1 MIFRTKQKKI
11 QNMPEQIYVNDKQ
24 ICRTDK
30 IKFLGV
36 LIDEHLTWKKHIIEI
51 INSLKRY
58 FPIFNNIRSYLSLE
72 N

>member
-11 QNMPEQIYVNDKQ
+11 QNMHEQIYENDKQ

-36 LIDEHLTWKKHIIEI
+36 LIDEHLTWKDHIIEI
-51 INSLKRY
+51 NNSLRRY
-58 FPIFNNIRSYLSLE
+58 FPIFYNIRS
-72 N
+72 